1 MAEVLR
7 RECIY
12 LWYYFDVQFRQIFW
26 YWVLGIRHFLFYLV
40 FVMVYSFL
48 TGVIVN
54 LLVSKLLR

>member
-1 MAEVLR
+1 MAEVLL

-48 TGVIVN
+48 TGLIVN
-54 LLVSKLLR
+54 LLV

>member
-12 LWYYFDVQFRQIFW
+12 LWDYFDVQFRQIFW
-26 YWVLGIRHFLFYLV
+26 DWVLGIRPFLFYLV
-40 FVMVYSFL
+40 FVMGYSFL

-54 LLVSKLLR
+54 LLV